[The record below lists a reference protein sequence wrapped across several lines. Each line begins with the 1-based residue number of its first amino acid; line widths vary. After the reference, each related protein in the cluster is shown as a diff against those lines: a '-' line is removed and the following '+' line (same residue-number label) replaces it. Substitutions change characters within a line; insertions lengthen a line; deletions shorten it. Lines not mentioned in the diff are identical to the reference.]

1 MKIEPITTVD
11 TAWPLDATSPA
22 HRAPTVLQVHA
33 LTVMRGDHRALNDVG
48 FTVQAG
54 EFVAV
59 MGRSGA
65 GKTTLMHV
73 LAGLLAPTAG
83 RVHWE
88 GACGLP
94 CCRQVSAPDGK
105 PDVRVAVMFQHYRL
119 VPQLSAL
126 SNVVCGRLGAYP
138 WWRTVVGWPR
148 AEKQRALDWLDRVGL
163 GGRARLKARQ
173 LSGGEQQRVGFAR
186 ALIQEPTVLLADEPV
201 ASLDAETANEMMR
214 MLAQLNRERGLT
226 VICVLHD
233 LEMAERYAR
242 RVLLLERGE
251 LVHDGSTRNLAK
263 LVREKLQWQTL

>member
-1 MKIEPITTVD
+1 MNPTPTISTGALPSAANHLNPPSPPVVLEVD
-11 TAWPLDATSPA
+11 HL
-22 HRAPTVLQVHA
+22 HVE
-33 LTVMRGDHRALNDVG
+33 RGGYRALQDVS
-48 FTVQAG
+48 FVVRAG

-73 LAGLLAPTAG
+73 LAGLLAPSAG

-88 GACGLP
+88 GACGQP
-94 CCRQVSAPDGK
+94 CCRRPAPTNGQ

-126 SNVVCGRLGAYP
+126 ANVICGRLGAYP
-138 WWRTVVGWPR
+138 WWRTAVGWPR
-148 AEKQRALDWLDRVGL
+148 AEKQLALRWLNRVGL
-163 GGRARLKARQ
+163 GERAALKARQ

-201 ASLDAETANEMMR
+201 ASLDAETANEMMGL
-214 MLAQLNRERGLT
+214 LAELNRQSGLT
-226 VICVLHD
+226 IICVLHD
-233 LEMAERYAR
+233 LEMAERYTQ
-242 RVLLLERGE
+242 RVLLLDRG
-251 LVHDGSTRNLAK
+251 LLLHDGPAENLAG